1 MIKLAIDA
9 MGGDFAPEEI
19 VKGVN
24 LAIKEYEDIELVL
37 YGDKERIEK
46 FLIPNK
52 RVTIVHAPDTIDMGE
67 KDPIREIRRNK
78 DTSLVR
84 AFQAVK
90 DKEVQGAITAGPT
103 QATIIAAHLIIRRLK
118 GMKRVALCPTLP
130 NLGGKN
136 RLLLDVGANIELR
149 AEHILQLAQFASIY
163 MKEVMQVENPLVG
176 LLNIGSEPGKG
187 REVDKEAYILLGNDH
202 NVNFYGN
209 LEPKEMLRTECDILI
224 TDGYTGNMIMKTSEG
239 VAKAVGTY
247 LKESISKSFKAK
259 IGYLFMKDVFKDFKR
274 VMSADE
280 IGGATIFGID
290 GIVIKAHGASS
301 AYAFKNAIDKARLAV
316 KGEVIQKMQ
325 IVLNEMVDKDE

>member
-24 LAIKEYEDIELVL
+24 LAIEEYDDIELVL
-37 YGDKERIEK
+37 YGDKEQINK
-46 FLIPNK
+46 FLKPNK
-52 RVTIVHAPDTIDMGE
+52 RVTVIHAPDTINMGE
-67 KDPIREIRRNK
+67 KDPIREIRKNK
-78 DTSLVR
+78 DTSLVK

-90 DKEVQGAITAGPT
+90 DKEVQGVITAGPT

-130 NLGGKN
+130 HLGGKN

-149 AEHILQLAQFASIY
+149 ADHILQLSQFATIY
-163 MKEVMQVENPLVG
+163 MQEVMNVKNPLVA

-187 REVDKEAYILLGNDH
+187 REVDKEAYNLLLNDPH
-202 NVNFYGN
+202 INFYGN
-209 LEPKEMLRTECDILI
+209 LEPKELLSTECDILI

-247 LKESISKSFKAK
+247 LKESINKSLKAK
-259 IGYLFMKDVFKDFKR
+259 IGYLFMKDVFKDFKK

-280 IGGATIFGID
+280 IGGASIFGID

-301 AYAFKNAIDKARLAV
+301 AYAFKNAVDKARLAV
-316 KGEVIQKMQ
+316 KGEVIKKMQ
-325 IVLNEMVDKDE
+325 IVLSEMVEEDE

>member
-9 MGGDFAPEEI
+9 MGGDFAPDEI

-24 LAIKEYEDIELVL
+24 LAIKEYKDIELVL

-46 FLIPNK
+46 LLVPNA
-52 RVTIVHAPDTIDMGE
+52 RVTVVHAPDTIDMGE

-90 DKEVQGAITAGPT
+90 DKEVEGAVTAGAT

-149 AEHILQLAQFASIY
+149 AEHILQLAQFATIY
-163 MKEVMQVENPLVG
+163 MKEVMNVENPLVA
-176 LLNIGSEPGKG
+176 LLNIGTEAGKG
-187 REVDKEAYILLGNDH
+187 REVDQEAYALLSNDR

-209 LEPKEMLRTECDILI
+209 LEPKELLSTECDILI

-239 VAKAVGTY
+239 VAKAIGVY
-247 LKESISKSFKAK
+247 LKESINKSFKAK
-259 IGYLFMKDVFKDFKR
+259 IGYLFMKDVFKDFKK

-290 GIVIKAHGASS
+290 GIVIKAHGAST
-301 AYAFKNAIDKARLAV
+301 AFAFKNAIDKARLAV
-316 KGEVIQKMQ
+316 KGEVIKKMQ
-325 IVLNEMVDKDE
+325 VVLSEMETTDE

>member
-19 VKGVN
+19 IKGIN
-24 LAIKEYEDIELVL
+24 LAIEEYDDIQLTV
-37 YGDKERIEK
+37 YGDEGKIAK
-46 FLIPNK
+46 FLIPNE
-52 RVTIVHAPDTIDMGE
+52 RVMVIHAPDAIDMGE

-78 DTSLVR
+78 ETSLVR

-90 DKEVQGAITAGPT
+90 DNEVQGAVTAGPT

-118 GMKRVALCPTLP
+118 GMKRAALCPTLP

-149 AEHILQLAQFASIY
+149 AEHILQLSQFASIY
-163 MKEVMQVENPLVG
+163 MREVMQVHNPLVG

-187 REVDKEAYILLGNDH
+187 REVDKESFHLLSADP

-209 LEPKEMLRTECDILI
+209 VEPKEMFTTNCDILI

-247 LKESISKSFKAK
+247 LKESISESFKAK

-290 GIVIKAHGASS
+290 GIVVKAHGASS